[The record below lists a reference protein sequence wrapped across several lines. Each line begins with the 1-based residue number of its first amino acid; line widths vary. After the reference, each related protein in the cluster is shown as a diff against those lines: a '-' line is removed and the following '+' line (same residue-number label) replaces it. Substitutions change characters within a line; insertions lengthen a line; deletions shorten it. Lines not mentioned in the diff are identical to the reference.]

1 MFVPAYATPPAAS
14 TTGRRRMRAPPRLRG
29 GVPARLG
36 VLLVGLLV
44 FAAGIVALL
53 ESRLGLSPWDVLH
66 QGLARHTPLSFG
78 AANIAV
84 GVVVLVAALLLGAR
98 LGVGTVANATLV
110 GAFVELLT
118 SMDWVTALADE
129 SLPVRVG
136 LLVVGLALMGAGTG
150 LYLGADLG
158 AGPRDSLMVV
168 GARRTPFRI
177 GVVRSVLELAALGVG
192 FRPRWHG
199 RSRDSRL
206 CRHHR
211 PGGRAF
217 VLAAGALA
225 ACRGARPAGVR
236 RGEPGRRCVEC
247 EGAWHQA

>member
-1 MFVPAYATPPAAS
+1 MPTSNTVP
-14 TTGRRRMRAPPRLRG
+14 RRMRAPPRLRG

-36 VLLVGLLV
+36 VLVLGLLV

-66 QGLARHTPLSFG
+66 QGLARQTPLSFG
-78 AANIAV
+78 AANIVV
-84 GVVVLVAALLLGAR
+84 GAVVLMAALLLGAR
-98 LGVGTVANATLV
+98 LGVGTVANAVLV

-118 SMDWVTALADE
+118 SVGWVAALADE
-129 SLPVRVG
+129 PLPVRIG
-136 LLVVGLALMGAGTG
+136 LLVAGLALMGAGTG

-192 FRPRWHG
+192 FALGGTVGLGTLAFAVTIGPAVELSFWLLE
-199 RSRDSRL
+199 RSPLVQER
-206 CRHHR
+206 
-211 PGGRAF
+211 GGPAS
-217 VLAAGALA
+217 GAESQDV
-225 ACRGARPAGVR
+225 G
-236 RGEPGRRCVEC
+236 CVEC